1 MKKKVVG
8 ILSVGVL
15 LTGCSKNLSKEDYV
29 KEVNTLTSDMISLY
43 SDLPSAVFFSEG
55 EEQLSYSKVLD
66 KVISVNGPEEFKAQE
81 KLMDDQLKEIVKLIN
96 DLNNTDDQAEKSVI
110 SYQLW
115 DLGYEADEL
124 AKEYDNGL
132 FKKQ

>member
-8 ILSVGVL
+8 VLSVGVL